1 MKKGLFFLLL
11 AGILFSGCAEKND
24 ITQNPKDFKTT
35 DEVLGSL
42 NNLNN
47 GVDDISTNKAQKTKT
62 NTYIIKS
69 PTKASSLRTPPKI
82 METLFLGYVDEKD
95 NRVSDYFVNT
105 VIDNGEWVG
114 KNSTRKNQ
122 KKLGGLNE

>member
-11 AGILFSGCAEKND
+11 AGVLFSGCADK
-24 ITQNPKDFKTT
+24 QPVKRDFQTT

-47 GVDDISTNKAQKTKT
+47 GVSEKKAQETKT

-69 PTKASSLRTPPKI
+69 PTKSNALRTPPKI

-105 VIDNGEWVG
+105 VIDNGEWIG
-114 KNSTRKNQ
+114 KSSTRKNQ
-122 KKLGGLNE
+122 KNLGGLNE

>member
-1 MKKGLFFLLL
+1 MKKSLFFLLL
-11 AGILFSGCAEKND
+11 TGVLFSGCAEKND
-24 ITQNPKDFKTT
+24 MTQNPKDFKST

-47 GVDDISTNKAQKTKT
+47 GADITSNKAQETKT

-82 METLFLGYVDEKD
+82 METLFLGYVDGKD

-105 VIDNGEWVG
+105 VIDSGEWVS
-114 KNSTRKNQ
+114 KNSTKKNQ